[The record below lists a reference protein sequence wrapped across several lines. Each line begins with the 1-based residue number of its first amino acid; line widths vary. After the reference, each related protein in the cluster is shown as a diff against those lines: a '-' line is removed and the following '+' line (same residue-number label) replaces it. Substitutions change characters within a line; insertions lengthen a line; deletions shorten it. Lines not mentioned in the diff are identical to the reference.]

1 MNVKTILCWILAA
14 CLLFL
19 SFGGGSAPAIILL
32 IAAAVLVAPIQ
43 QLQEKLGPVGKKPLN
58 IVVPVVLFL
67 AALFISPNATP
78 TTEPEPA
85 ATPVVTESPT
95 ATPEP
100 TAEPTPEPTP
110 EATEEPATEETEGAS
125 TESVASLIE
134 LSIKQGFD
142 NYTVDTQGDTIV
154 VNVWQDG
161 IAMGAASAQYGD
173 SSAQSAWETMKDSAV
188 EMSNSFKE
196 LARTA
201 GRDDIT
207 VVMNVIN
214 GQNQDNTL
222 LTVIDGTVTYD
233 CLDD

>member
-1 MNVKTILCWILAA
+1 MNVKTILRWILSAF
-14 CLLFL
+14 LLFL

-58 IVVPVVLFL
+58 IVVPVVFFL

-78 TTEPEPA
+78 TAEPEPA
-85 ATPVVTESPT
+85 ATPVVTEAPT

-142 NYTVDTQGDTIV
+142 NYTVDTQDDTIV

-214 GQNQDNTL
+214 DQNQDNTL
-222 LTVIDGTVTYD
+222 LTVIDGAVTYD

>member
-1 MNVKTILCWILAA
+1 MNVKTILRWILSAF
-14 CLLFL
+14 LLFL

-85 ATPVVTESPT
+85 ATPVVTEAPT

-110 EATEEPATEETEGAS
+110 EATEEPATEEAEGAS

-142 NYTVDTQGDTIV
+142 NYTVDTQDDTIV

-214 GQNQDNTL
+214 DQNQDNTL
-222 LTVIDGTVTYD
+222 LTVIDGIVTYD

>member
-1 MNVKTILCWILAA
+1 MNVKTILRWVLAA
-14 CLLFL
+14 FLLFL
-19 SFGGGSAPAIILL
+19 SFGGGNAPAIIFL

-43 QLQEKLGPVGKKPLN
+43 QLQEKLGPIGKKPLN

-67 AALFISPNATP
+67 AALFISPNAKP
-78 TTEPEPA
+78 ADEPEPT
-85 ATPVVTESPT
+85 ATPVVTEAPT

-110 EATEEPATEETEGAS
+110 EATEEPAEETEGAS
-125 TESVASLIE
+125 TKSVASMIE

-142 NYTVDTQGDTIV
+142 NYTVDTQDDTIV
-154 VNVWQDG
+154 VSVWQDG

-188 EMSNSFKE
+188 EMSSSFKE

-207 VVMNVIN
+207 VVMNVLN
-214 GQNQDNTL
+214 DQNQDNTL
-222 LTVIDGTVTYD
+222 LTVIDGAVTYD